1 MASAGRKTTLYEVQ
15 MFKYVANF
23 VDDQLDHHGDNLI
36 YALGGCLIR
45 GLMVQIMSKG
55 GLLVLDVEIS
65 HK

>member
-1 MASAGRKTTLYEVQ
+1 

-36 YALGGCLIR
+36 CALEGCLIR
-45 GLMVQIMSKG
+45 GLMAQIMSKG